1 MLESVIITHHA
12 GLEMVMPENR
22 NCRESLKCLL
32 ASNPLRKEYMKMIN
46 FTTINKNKEEDKKSN
61 SKNAMKSN
69 MIEVTKSP
77 KLQTTMKRRFGM
89 KSFQS
94 ISHNL
99 DL

>member
-12 GLEMVMPENR
+12 GWEMVMPENR
-22 NCRESLKCLL
+22 NCKENLKCRL
-32 ASNPLRKEYMKMIN
+32 ASNLLRKECMKMIN

-61 SKNAMKSN
+61 NKNAMKSK

-77 KLQTTMKRRFGM
+77 KLKTIMKRRFGM
-89 KSFQS
+89 KYFQS
-94 ISHNL
+94 ISHNQ